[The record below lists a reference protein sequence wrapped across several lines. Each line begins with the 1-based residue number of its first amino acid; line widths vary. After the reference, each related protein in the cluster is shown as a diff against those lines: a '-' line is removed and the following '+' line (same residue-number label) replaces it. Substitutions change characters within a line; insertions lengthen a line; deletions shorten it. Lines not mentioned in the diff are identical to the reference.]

1 MAHDKKNWVSPTKAL
16 WLQWR
21 LDFAQHLQGVTL
33 QYQRYRH
40 RDGSSDHDHCAACW
54 VTLAEFDGKGI
65 EREGYATCEDYA
77 HGARRGARYDWVC
90 RNCFDD
96 LKEFMGWKLVGEAAP
111 GAPLREIAWEKGKLP
126 RIECLITFLL
136 PEEGGRS
143 FPPQYL
149 SGNQYRPH
157 LVIRE
162 PNEEYIGVAFNEGP
176 AEPEAG
182 QELSVVLTLIYFPN
196 STYGELR
203 PGTDFT
209 VREGAKIVGHGT
221 VRRWLD

>member
-1 MAHDKKNWVSPTKAL
+1 MAHDRKTWVRPTKAL

-40 RDGSSDHDHCAACW
+40 RDRSSGHDHCAACW
-54 VTLAEFDGKGI
+54 TKLAEFDI
-65 EREGYATCEDYA
+65 QREGYATCEDYA

-111 GAPLREIAWEKGKLP
+111 SAPLREKAWEKGKLP
-126 RIECLITFLL
+126 RIECSITFLS
-136 PEEGGRS
+136 PEEEGRS
-143 FPPQYL
+143 NPRQYL

-157 LVIRE
+157 LVI
-162 PNEEYIGVAFNEGP
+162 PGSSEEYSGVAFQEGP
-176 AEPEAG
+176 ARPEAG
-182 QELSVVLTLIYFPN
+182 KELCVVLTLMYFPN
-196 STYGELR
+196 PMYGNLR

-209 VREGAKIVGHGT
+209 VREGAKIVGYGT

>member
-1 MAHDKKNWVSPTKAL
+1 MAHDKKKWVSPTKAL

-33 QYQRYRH
+33 RYQKYQRW
-40 RDGSSDHDHCAACW
+40 SASWDHDHCAACW
-54 VTLAEFDGKGI
+54 VTLAEFDGKDVQ
-65 EREGYATCEDYA
+65 REGYATCEDYA

-90 RNCFDD
+90 RDCFED
-96 LKEFMGWKLVGEAAP
+96 LKEFTGWKLAGEAAP
-111 GAPLREIAWEKGKLP
+111 ADPLRKIAWEKGKLP
-126 RIECLITFLL
+126 RVECSITFLS
-136 PEEGGRS
+136 PEDGGRA

-162 PNEEYIGVAFNEGP
+162 RKEYIGVAFQEVPAGP
-176 AEPEAG
+176 PAG
-182 QELSVVLTLIYFPN
+182 KELSVVLTLMYFPN
-196 STYGELR
+196 PMYGNLR

-209 VREGAKIVGHGT
+209 VREGAQIVGHGT